1 MWKRFIASVCFV
13 VATHTIFGCMW
24 IETPMDELY
33 TFKSYNI
40 VKESDYRPGYSWS
53 WYEMTESQRAD
64 NDANVAFW
72 YNYTKGQV
80 DKLSIYRALYQ
91 LPHSAIDNG
100 NNPFFAYLKKQQ
112 DEDALNYWRITKQ
125 FSEKS
130 SDPWY
135 YPSLK
140 DRAELLET
148 AKSLRT
154 ASQQTTHP
162 ELRERYLLQLMRI
175 TFYLKDYTLCVQL
188 WNDAPKAFKD
198 ADIQERFTNYYAGA
212 LLRLG
217 EKTTAADLY
226 GSTSEWKSLRIFP
239 NDLGFMGELYET
251 YPNSRA
257 FEFFVQQFVNNY
269 QDYRDTKQKDTF
281 TELAKRVLKEKKT
294 DDAALWQSA
303 LAHIAFLD
311 DDVATAVAM
320 IEKASKM
327 KGTPSVM
334 ENVRM
339 LRLLYH
345 AADNRVSD
353 YDAKIAADLPWL
365 IQKVYNL
372 TDEERWVNCD
382 VKCHYLNILRVI
394 TLKYLEPHYSSNGN
408 PNMALAILN
417 AYDEATNDPCN
428 RDEISQ
434 NRKGAPNTYNYDYN
448 THLFSYL
455 DTTSITNVQNFLAF
469 VKSGGKT
476 ELEKNLIKM
485 GYVGESFMNELIG
498 TKYIR
503 ISDYK
508 NAIVYLQKVRPDF
521 FKTQNIYEYLT
532 RNPFSEHWITH
543 KNERK
548 YFGTYNPAQI
558 YAANPSKL
566 QFCQIMCELEQKIA
580 ESTDPE
586 EKAQLTY
593 AFCVGKIQSFD
604 HITWALTHYMQG
616 YIYTVFDGYYDSN
629 LQGETDSWD
638 YSASLALQVQSTYY
652 DLLKATKLSRNP
664 ELFARCQYLQ
674 SYILSDVSFDNEMQ
688 RKLKEDFSDTQFYR
702 NEIRH
707 CDRLSDYRHRDRN
720 W

>member
-1 MWKRFIASVCFV
+1 MMWKRFIVSVCF
-13 VATHTIFGCMW
+13 ALAIHTIFGCMW

-40 VKESDYRPGYSWS
+40 MNKGDYSPWYS
-53 WYEMTESQRAD
+53 WYEETESQRAD

-72 YNYTKGQV
+72 HTYTKGQV
-80 DKLSIYRALYQ
+80 DKMSIFKALYQ

-112 DEDALNYWRITKQ
+112 DEAALNYWRITKQ

-135 YPSLK
+135 YPTLK

-154 ASQQTTHP
+154 ASQQTTQP

-175 TFYLKDYTLCVQL
+175 TFYLKEYTLCVQI
-188 WNDAPKAFKD
+188 WNDRPKTFKD
-198 ADIQERFTNYYAGA
+198 ADIQESFTNYYAGA

-217 EKTTAADLY
+217 EKTAAANLY
-226 GSTSEWKSLRIFP
+226 GSTGEWKSLRIFP
-239 NDLGFMGELYET
+239 KDLGFMGELYET

-257 FEFFVQQFVNNY
+257 FEFFVQQFVNSY
-269 QDYRDTKQKDTF
+269 QDYRDTKQRDIFKK
-281 TELAKRVLKEKKT
+281 LANRALREQKT

-311 DDVATAVAM
+311 GDVATAVAT
-320 IEKASKM
+320 IEEASKM
-327 KGTPSVM
+327 KGTPIVM

-345 AADNRVSD
+345 AADSKAKD

-417 AYDEATNDPCN
+417 AYDEATKAPCD
-428 RDEISQ
+428 RDEVSQ

-455 DTTSITNVQNFLAF
+455 DTTSITNAQNFLAF

-476 ELEKNLIKM
+476 ELEKTLIKM

-498 TKYIR
+498 TKYMR

-508 NAIVYLQKVRPDF
+508 NAIVHLQKVRPDF
-521 FKTQNIYEYLT
+521 SKTQNIYKYLA
-532 RNPFSEHWITH
+532 RNPFSEYWITNH
-543 KNERK
+543 RERK
-548 YFGTYNPAQI
+548 QYGTYNPAQI
-558 YAANPSKL
+558 YEKNPSKL

-593 AFCVGKIQSFD
+593 AFCVGRIQSFD
-604 HITWALTHYMQG
+604 HLAWALTHYRQG
-616 YIYTVFDGYYDSN
+616 FIYTVFDYYYDCD
-629 LQGETDSWD
+629 LHGGTDPWD
-638 YSASLALQVQSTYY
+638 YSASLTRQVQSTYY
-652 DLLKATKLSRNP
+652 DLQKAEKLTRNP

-674 SYILSDVSFDNEMQ
+674 SYILSDVSFDEKMHC
-688 RKLKEDFSDTQFYR
+688 KLKEGFSNTQFYR

-707 CDRLSDYRHRDRN
+707 CDRLSDYSHRGIE